1 VLTIDGS
8 MGEGG
13 GQVLRSALALS
24 MVTREPFRMERI
36 RARRRLPG
44 LRHQHLTALEAAAAV
59 SGAGVRGHA
68 LGQTSLEFRP
78 GTVRAGSYHFDVGT
92 AGSTTLVLQT
102 VLPALATADGLS
114 HLLLEGG
121 THNPWS
127 PPFDFLERTFLP
139 LLRSMGTEVEVALER
154 YGFHPAGGGRIAA
167 TIRPGAGL
175 KPLCLEECG
184 ARLGSRARAVVGG
197 LPAHIA
203 DRELAVVREVLGIEG
218 VRSVVEE
225 GVGNVLMIEIE
236 SERICEVFIGFG
248 RKGVPAEEV
257 ARSPVTE
264 AKAYLEAG
272 VPVGRHLADQL
283 MLPLAMAGSGSFRT
297 LPLSAHAITQ
307 IEIIE
312 TFLGRRLSWE
322 QLGEAEVRVHA

>member
-1 VLTIDGS
+1 MLTIDGS

-24 MVTREPFRMERI
+24 MVTQEPFRMERI

-59 SGAGVRGHA
+59 SGAAVRGRA
-68 LGQTSLEFRP
+68 LGRTSLEFRP
-78 GTVRAGSYHFDVGT
+78 EAVRAGRYHFDVGT

-102 VLPALATADGLS
+102 VLPALATADGPS

-127 PPFDFLERTFLP
+127 PPFDFLARTFLP
-139 LLRSMGTEVEVALER
+139 LLRRMGTEVELALER

-167 TIRPGAGL
+167 TVRPGAGL
-175 KPLCLEECG
+175 KPLHLEACG
-184 ARLGSRARAVVGG
+184 ARLGSTARAVVAG
-197 LPAHIA
+197 LPADIA
-203 DRELAVVREVLGIEG
+203 DRELAAVREALGIEG
-218 VRSVVEE
+218 VRAVVEE
-225 GVGNVLMIEIE
+225 GVGNVLMIEVE
-236 SERICEVFIGFG
+236 SEEVCEIFTGFG

-257 ARSPVTE
+257 ARSAVAE
-264 AKAYLEAG
+264 ARAYLEAG

-283 MLPLAMAGSGSFRT
+283 MLPLAMAGSGSFQT
-297 LPLSAHAITQ
+297 LPLSAHATTQ

-322 QLGEAEVRVHA
+322 RLGEAVVRVHA